1 MNRGSIKEKLESKG
15 YYTVESYD
23 DLIVGKYN
31 GEDTELGGILIRT
44 YWTLVFKN
52 GMILIDY
59 DNKSIPEI
67 EEFNSELKAI
77 AFIKEK
83 FPL

>member
-1 MNRGSIKEKLESKG
+1 
-15 YYTVESYD
+15 
-23 DLIVGKYN
+23 
-31 GEDTELGGILIRT
+31 
-44 YWTLVFKN
+44 
-52 GMILIDY
+52 MILIDY